1 MLLDTTAQLPSRA
14 NSRLENMDNM
24 VDLLS
29 EEADVAVVV
38 AAVFR
43 EVRRL
48 ETKGDGMVVT
58 VDGDTAGDE

>member
-1 MLLDTTAQLPSRA
+1 
-14 NSRLENMDNM
+14 M

-48 ETKGDGMVVT
+48 ETKGDGMVVI
-58 VDGDTAGDE
+58 VTAILLVTSRGCAGLVEKDSVGVYVS